1 MFIKDFKELR
11 CRTCLRESTESKGKK
26 MYQIFETADF
36 ARKLTLCCALELDP
50 LDEFPQ
56 YVCSTCYEKI
66 LDFYEFKLMCSNSM
80 QKYKETLNKI
90 QNSTEIKQEGE
101 PNQLYEDEKPLYG
114 LHEQPQVELVEIK
127 SDVLLQDDVP
137 VEETTE
143 IEIIGKKRGKA
154 PRKQVV
160 DKKAVT
166 VEDAKRPRHE
176 TRVKKK
182 CGKKQIINSVNKE
195 EVKQLGNEKVKEQEF
210 VPTVKAS
217 KKTATTKRVYKC
229 DLCEAR
235 FFVEHRLIAHK
246 RKHEGLSPYP
256 CTIEGCDRSY
266 NRLHNLEQHLKDH
279 KGDRPRRYKCD
290 VENCDR
296 AYKTKSAINMH
307 KRKTHHLGPA
317 LKKHI
322 CEICGKIFK
331 TSASLNDHRFSH
343 KSEAELPFA
352 CEETN
357 CNRRFSN
364 KAKLQVHKMRHA
376 GIKNFVCPHCGMR
389 KTTRNE
395 LRTHLNYHTL
405 KRIWP
410 CRFCPK
416 EFHSANNL
424 KMHIRNM
431 HEQAKDFACRFCER
445 TFAKPDTRKYHE
457 MTHTGEKPHEC
468 KECGKRF
475 TQPAALRTHKK
486 VHLKEIKLQAA
497 EQNVAGLMT
506 EQNLAEPE
514 KLGNDMAPVF

>member
-1 MFIKDFKELR
+1 MFIKDFKELQ
-11 CRTCLRESTESKGKK
+11 CRTCLSTESKGKE

-36 ARKLTLCCALELDP
+36 AKKLALCCSLEVDP
-50 LDEFPQ
+50 LDLYPQ
-56 YVCSTCYEKI
+56 HVCGSCYEKI
-66 LDFYEFKLMCSNSM
+66 LDFYEFKLMCSNSLE
-80 QKYKETLNKI
+80 KYKETLNKL
-90 QNSTEIKQEGE
+90 QNNAEIKQEDDL
-101 PNQLYEDEKPLYG
+101 QHLLEDEKPLYG
-114 LHEQPQVELVEIK
+114 LHEKLQLELVEIK
-127 SDVLLQDDVP
+127 SDILLQDNLP
-137 VEETTE
+137 IEETTE
-143 IEIIGKKRGKA
+143 IEIIRKKKGKTS
-154 PRKQVV
+154 RKQTV
-160 DKKAVT
+160 DKIIITTEDTKRSSRVT
-166 VEDAKRPRHE
+166 RL
-176 TRVKKK
+176 KKK
-182 CGKKQIINSVNKE
+182 GSKKQMVESADEE
-195 EVKQLGNEKVKEQEF
+195 EVGNQKTGKLKEQEC
-210 VPTVKAS
+210 VSAVKSS
-217 KKTATTKRVYKC
+217 KKTATSKRVYKC

-256 CTIEGCDRSY
+256 CTIEGCERSY

-352 CEETN
+352 CEEPN

-486 VHLKEIKLQAA
+486 VHLKEIKLQTV

-506 EQNLAEPE
+506 EQNNTEPE
-514 KLGNDMAPVF
+514 KLGNDMAAVF